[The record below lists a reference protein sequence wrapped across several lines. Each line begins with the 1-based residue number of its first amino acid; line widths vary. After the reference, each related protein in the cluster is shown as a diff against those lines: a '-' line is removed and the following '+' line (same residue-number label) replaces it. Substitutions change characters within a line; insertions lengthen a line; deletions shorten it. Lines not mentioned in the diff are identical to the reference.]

1 MNIEQWVSCSFCLC
15 LFCLLLYREA
25 LAYTKCSH
33 SSLSIPTLLNKTDF
47 GAFGKSKYSLFPNWE
62 LSTLVYVE
70 KRSEL
75 RIIKVKTLSTFWSDP
90 EFSDSEEP
98 LKSWY
103 AIAKNADWAN
113 PQDVKNQFGTASIVK
128 DNRVVFNIAG
138 NKYRLVVKF
147 NYEYKVGYIRFVG
160 THKQYD
166 AVDAETI

>member
-1 MNIEQWVSCSFCLC
+1 
-15 LFCLLLYREA
+15 
-25 LAYTKCSH
+25 
-33 SSLSIPTLLNKTDF
+33 
-47 GAFGKSKYSLFPNWE
+47 
-62 LSTLVYVE
+62 
-70 KRSEL
+70 L

-113 PQDVKNQFGTASIVK
+113 PLDVKNQFGTASIVK

-138 NKYRLVVKF
+138 NKYRLIVKF